1 MPEIAPVKLECD
13 LVMRGGI
20 ASGLVYPHA
29 IAKLAE
35 VYDFRSIGGTSVGAI
50 AAAGAAAAALG
61 AKTGEDHFQTRLKQL
76 PEELSETR
84 IGKTVLERLFQPQP
98 NTRRLFR
105 VLMAGLRHE
114 NTVVKVG
121 RIVALLCFNYLP
133 IAVLGAA
140 IALIP
145 LLNFALTST
154 IDGLVFWFWMAL
166 TLIPALIFVILT
178 ASMGALWDVFWLL
191 PNNGYGMCSGSSNFE
206 PDKAGVLPLT
216 NYFRTWQTAPS
227 MSQ

>member
-1 MPEIAPVKLECD
+1 M
-13 LVMRGGI
+13 G
-20 ASGLVYPHA
+20 
-29 IAKLAE
+29 
-35 VYDFRSIGGTSVGAI
+35 
-50 AAAGAAAAALG
+50 
-61 AKTGEDHFQTRLKQL
+61 
-76 PEELSETR
+76 
-84 IGKTVLERLFQPQP
+84 
-98 NTRRLFR
+98 
-105 VLMAGLRHE
+105 GLRHE

-191 PNNGYGMCSGSSNFE
+191 PNNGHGM
-206 PDKAGVLPLT
+206 
-216 NYFRTWQTAPS
+216 
-227 MSQ
+227 